1 MIDKE
6 LFKLIGSNKKYIVIV
21 VLLMILGLL
30 FNISIT
36 SLICVSLFVAFKS
49 LDPINYL
56 YIGLGFLVA
65 VSGRFLTTFIT
76 NKLKD
81 KLGREVKKE
90 IREKAYRKILTL
102 GTRSQGDIKIAG
114 LTQVCLEGIEQLD
127 LYYSTYLPQFFYSMI
142 APILLFILSSFISWK
157 VSIVLLCCVPLIPL
171 SIIAVS
177 KYAKKV
183 FAKYWGKYISMGDSF
198 LDCIQGLKELKVY
211 NADARYQEKMNAKS
225 EDFRKITMK
234 VLVMQLA
241 STTIMDLV
249 AFGGAGVG
257 IAITIVEAVNQ
268 TLNPFFAL
276 FLILIAVEFFLPLR
290 ALGSAF
296 HVAMNGVSAGKK
308 IASFL
313 ESKEPKWGNEKLND
327 GNIKLKNVYFKY
339 EDCDKYALKD
349 ISMDFKPKEFTAIV
363 GLSGSG
369 KSTIVS
375 LISRQNR
382 ITKGEILIGQKNI
395 VNYSR
400 ESFYSK
406 IAFISSNTYIFN
418 VSIREN
424 FKLADENV
432 SDEEIVNALKE
443 MKLDNLL
450 NLKEGINTI
459 INEDSTNIS
468 GGERQRLALA
478 INLTKE
484 KEIYIFDEA
493 TSNIDVESEEIIM
506 STISKI
512 ASNHTVILISH
523 RLANVVKADNIYYL
537 ENGSILESGNH
548 QELMDQEGAY
558 FTLYS
563 RQKELEEGYKNTTEV
578 LNYAK

>member
-6 LFKLIGSNKKYIVIV
+6 LFKLIGSNKKYILIV
-21 VLLMILGLL
+21 VLLMILCLL

-36 SLICVSLFVAFKS
+36 SLICVSLFVAFKN

-65 VSGRFLTTFIT
+65 ISGRFLTTFIT

-157 VSIVLLCCVPLIPL
+157 VSLVLLCCVPLIPL

-290 ALGSAF
+290 SLGSAF

-313 ESKEPKWGNEKLND
+313 ESKEPKWGDEK
-327 GNIKLKNVYFKY
+327 
-339 EDCDKYALKD
+339 
-349 ISMDFKPKEFTAIV
+349 
-363 GLSGSG
+363 
-369 KSTIVS
+369 
-375 LISRQNR
+375 
-382 ITKGEILIGQKNI
+382 
-395 VNYSR
+395 
-400 ESFYSK
+400 
-406 IAFISSNTYIFN
+406 
-418 VSIREN
+418 
-424 FKLADENV
+424 
-432 SDEEIVNALKE
+432 
-443 MKLDNLL
+443 
-450 NLKEGINTI
+450 
-459 INEDSTNIS
+459 
-468 GGERQRLALA
+468 
-478 INLTKE
+478 
-484 KEIYIFDEA
+484 
-493 TSNIDVESEEIIM
+493 
-506 STISKI
+506 
-512 ASNHTVILISH
+512 
-523 RLANVVKADNIYYL
+523 
-537 ENGSILESGNH
+537 
-548 QELMDQEGAY
+548 
-558 FTLYS
+558 
-563 RQKELEEGYKNTTEV
+563 
-578 LNYAK
+578 

>member
-21 VLLMILGLL
+21 VLLMILGLF

-36 SLICVSLFVAFKS
+36 SLICVSLFVAFKN
-49 LDPINYL
+49 LDPIYYL
-56 YIGLGFLVA
+56 YIGIGFLVA
-65 VSGRFLTTFIT
+65 VSGRFLTTFVT

-127 LYYSTYLPQFFYSMI
+127 LYYSAYLPQFFYSMI

-157 VSIVLLCCVPLIPL
+157 VSLVLLCCVPLIPL

-211 NADARYQEKMNAKS
+211 NADARYQYKMNAKS

-276 FLILIAVEFFLPLR
+276 LLILIAVEFFLPLR

-313 ESKEPKWGNEKLND
+313 ESKEPKWGDEKLID

-339 EDCDKYALKD
+339 EDSDKYALKD
-349 ISMDFKPKEFTAIV
+349 ISMDFKPKQFTAIV

-382 ITKGEILIGQKNI
+382 ITKDEILIGEKKI
-395 VNYSR
+395 ENYSR

-418 VSIREN
+418 ASIREN

-443 MKLDNLL
+443 LKLDNLL

-523 RLANVVKADNIYYL
+523 RLANVVKADKIYYL
-537 ENGSILESGNH
+537 ENGSILENGNH
-548 QELMDQEGAY
+548 QELMDQKGAY

-563 RQKELEEGYKNTTEV
+563 TQKELEEGYKNTTEV
-578 LNYAK
+578 LNYEK

>member
-6 LFKLIGSNKKYIVIV
+6 LFKLIGSNKKYILIV
-21 VLLMILGLL
+21 VLLMILGLV

-36 SLICVSLFVAFKS
+36 SLICVSLFVAFKN
-49 LDPINYL
+49 LDPIYYL

-127 LYYSTYLPQFFYSMI
+127 LYYSAYLPQFFYSMI

-157 VSIVLLCCVPLIPL
+157 VSLVLLCCVPLIPL

-177 KYAKKV
+177 KYAEKV

-211 NADARYQEKMNAKS
+211 NVDACYQDKMNAKS

-313 ESKEPKWGNEKLND
+313 ESKEPKWGEEKLID

-339 EDCDKYALKD
+339 EDSDKYALKD
-349 ISMDFKPKEFTAIV
+349 ISMDFKPKQFTAIV
-363 GLSGSG
+363 GSSGSG

-382 ITKGEILIGQKNI
+382 ITKGEILIGEKKI
-395 VNYSR
+395 ENYSR

-418 VSIREN
+418 ASIREN

-468 GGERQRLALA
+468 GGERQRLVLA

-506 STISKI
+506 NTISKI

-523 RLANVVKADNIYYL
+523 RLANVVKADKIYYL
-537 ENGSILESGNH
+537 ENGSILENGNH
-548 QELMDQEGAY
+548 QELMDQKGAY

-563 RQKELEEGYKNTTEV
+563 TQKELEEGYKNNTEV

>member
-1 MIDKE
+1 
-6 LFKLIGSNKKYIVIV
+6 
-21 VLLMILGLL
+21 
-30 FNISIT
+30 
-36 SLICVSLFVAFKS
+36 
-49 LDPINYL
+49 
-56 YIGLGFLVA
+56 
-65 VSGRFLTTFIT
+65 
-76 NKLKD
+76 
-81 KLGREVKKE
+81 
-90 IREKAYRKILTL
+90 
-102 GTRSQGDIKIAG
+102 
-114 LTQVCLEGIEQLD
+114 
-127 LYYSTYLPQFFYSMI
+127 
-142 APILLFILSSFISWK
+142 
-157 VSIVLLCCVPLIPL
+157 
-171 SIIAVS
+171 
-177 KYAKKV
+177 
-183 FAKYWGKYISMGDSF
+183 
-198 LDCIQGLKELKVY
+198 
-211 NADARYQEKMNAKS
+211 
-225 EDFRKITMK
+225 
-234 VLVMQLA
+234 
-241 STTIMDLV
+241 
-249 AFGGAGVG
+249 
-257 IAITIVEAVNQ
+257 
-268 TLNPFFAL
+268 
-276 FLILIAVEFFLPLR
+276 
-290 ALGSAF
+290 
-296 HVAMNGVSAGKK
+296 MNGVSAGKK

-313 ESKEPKWGNEKLND
+313 ESKEPKWGDEKLND

-339 EDCDKYALKD
+339 EDSDKYALKD

-382 ITKGEILIGQKNI
+382 ITKGEILIGEKNI
-395 VNYSR
+395 ENYSR

-406 IAFISSNTYIFN
+406 IAFVSSNTYIFN

-424 FKLADENV
+424 FKLANENV
-432 SDEEIVNALKE
+432 SDEEIVTALKE

-548 QELMDQEGAY
+548 QELMDQKGAY

>member
-36 SLICVSLFVAFKS
+36 SLICVSLFVAFKN

-90 IREKAYRKILTL
+90 IREKAYRKILSL

-157 VSIVLLCCVPLIPL
+157 VSLVLLCCVPLIPL

-211 NADARYQEKMNAKS
+211 NADARYQEKMNTKS

-290 ALGSAF
+290 SLGSAF

-313 ESKEPKWGNEKLND
+313 ESKEPKWGDEKLND

-339 EDCDKYALKD
+339 EDSDKYALKD

-382 ITKGEILIGQKNI
+382 ITKGEILIGEKNI
-395 VNYSR
+395 ENYSR

-424 FKLADENV
+424 FKLANENV
-432 SDEEIVNALKE
+432 SDEEIVAALKE

-523 RLANVVKADNIYYL
+523 RLANVVKADKIYYL

-548 QELMDQEGAY
+548 QELMDQKGAY

>member
-21 VLLMILGLL
+21 VLLMILGLV

-36 SLICVSLFVAFKS
+36 ALICVSLLIAFDN
-49 LDPINYL
+49 LVPIYYL

-65 VSGRFLTTFIT
+65 VSGRFLTTYIT

-90 IREKAYRKILTL
+90 IRAKAYRKILSL
-102 GTRSQGDIKIAG
+102 GTRSQGDIKTAG

-127 LYYSTYLPQFFYSMI
+127 LYYSTYLPQFFYSMV
-142 APILLFILSSFISWK
+142 APVLLFILTSFISWK
-157 VSIVLLCCVPLIPL
+157 VGIVLLCCVPLIPL

-183 FAKYWGKYISMGDSF
+183 FAKYRGKYISMGDSF

-211 NADARYQEKMNAKS
+211 NADARYQDKMNAKS

-257 IAITIVEAVNQ
+257 IAIAIIEAVNQ
-268 TLNPFFAL
+268 TINPFFAL

-290 ALGSAF
+290 SLGSAF

-308 IASFL
+308 IASLL
-313 ESKEPKWGNEKLND
+313 ESKEPEWGKEKLDD

-339 EDCDKYALKD
+339 EDSDKYVLKD
-349 ISMDFKPKEFTAIV
+349 ISMDFKPRQFTAII

-382 ITKGEILIGQKNI
+382 ITKGQILFGEKSIE
-395 VNYSR
+395 NYSR

-418 VSIREN
+418 ASIRDN
-424 FKLADENV
+424 FKLANDNV
-432 SDEEIVNALKE
+432 IDEEIVKALKE

-450 NLKEGINTI
+450 NLKEGINTV

-493 TSNIDVESEEIIM
+493 TSNIDIESEEIIM
-506 STISKI
+506 SAILQI
-512 ASNHTVILISH
+512 AKKHTVILISH
-523 RLANVVKADNIYYL
+523 RLANVVHADKIYYL
-537 ENGSILESGNH
+537 EDGSIIESGNH
-548 QELMDQEGAY
+548 EELMNKNGAY
-558 FTLYS
+558 FMLYS
-563 RQKELEEGYKNTTEV
+563 KQKELEEGYKNIHEV
-578 LNYAK
+578 LTYAK